1 MAIPWLFKLF
11 NLHYRSP
18 PPPPLPPSLAQV
30 TLRLCKICRLLWQR
44 KFTAQDIL
52 DLDEAI
58 WMHDSLLLA
67 TPMLSHLWKPKNHYL
82 SHLPLEI
89 LRWGPPRNYW
99 CIPFEHENQLFKG
112 GASHSNFANVLWSAA
127 DEKAL
132 KVALHAKKAQP
143 R

>member
-1 MAIPWLFKLF
+1 MTDG
-11 NLHYRSP
+11 Y
-18 PPPPLPPSLAQV
+18 PLPLPFPWQV

-44 KFTAQDIL
+44 SFTAQDIL
-52 DLDEAI
+52 DLDESI
-58 WMHDSLLLA
+58 WLHDTLVLA

-82 SHLPLEI
+82 SHLPLDI

-132 KVALHAKKAQP
+132 KVALHAKKAP
-143 R
+143 VPVPV

>member
-1 MAIPWLFKLF
+1 MTDE
-11 NLHYRSP
+11 Y
-18 PPPPLPPSLAQV
+18 PLPLPFPWQV

-44 KFTAQDIL
+44 SFTAQDIL
-52 DLDEAI
+52 DLDESI
-58 WMHDSLLLA
+58 WLHDTLVLA

-82 SHLPLEI
+82 SHLPLDI

-112 GASHSNFANVLWSAA
+112 GASNSNFVNVLWSAA

-132 KVALHAKKAQP
+132 KVALHAKKAP
-143 R
+143 VPV